1 MASQY
6 TCREHNLI
14 NCSRC
19 RKKVSIASGEV
30 PAGQSFDELFYLSGA
45 YQTHDMPTSVDSYT
59 PSPPAESSS
68 HDSYSSGSGSSYDS
82 GSSSGGSDSGSSGF

>member
-14 NCSRC
+14 NCSQC

-59 PSPPAESSS
+59 PSPSAESSS
-68 HDSYSSGSGSSYDS
+68 YDSSSSSSYDS
-82 GSSSGGSDSGSSGF
+82 GSSSGGGDSGSSGF